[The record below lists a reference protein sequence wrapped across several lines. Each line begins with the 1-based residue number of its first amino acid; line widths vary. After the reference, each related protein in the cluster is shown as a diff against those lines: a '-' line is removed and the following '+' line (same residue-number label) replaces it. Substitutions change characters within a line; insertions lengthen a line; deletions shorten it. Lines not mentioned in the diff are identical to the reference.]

1 MLTREELLSVL
12 QNNNIGLFET
22 NYCLD
27 NELDIVL
34 KTEDIN
40 VLIKLMKENA
50 IHSAFYSFEYLDED
64 DYLITN
70 DDFYELSSYSDFG
83 EEIFERW
90 KDDILEAKN
99 KFNQKIDRKLFY
111 GAISLNCFCIFSGL
125 QVGICQKENWEER
138 LPSKSEF
145 LVDLFLEFEEKL
157 LQEKRQA
164 FEEKQENDENNLKK
178 IIDYIEAT
186 DEWHSRTNKRL
197 RQLYCAELIEK
208 FEKEYGIK
216 VSYYSLYDEFQ
227 LIWMR
232 YKQERSKK

>member
-1 MLTREELLSVL
+1 MNIEKLKKAINEFSKNRK
-12 QNNNIGLFET
+12 NN
-22 NYCLD
+22 
-27 NELDIVL
+27 
-34 KTEDIN
+34 
-40 VLIKLMKENA
+40 
-50 IHSAFYSFEYLDED
+50 SAYY
-64 DYLITN
+64 
-70 DDFYELSSYSDFG
+70 
-83 EEIFERW
+83 
-90 KDDILEAKN
+90 
-99 KFNQKIDRKLFY
+99 
-111 GAISLNCFCIFSGL
+111 
-125 QVGICQKENWEER
+125 KENWEER

-197 RQLYCAELIEK
+197 RQLYCADLIEK
-208 FEKEYGIK
+208 FENEYGIK